1 MLIKI
6 KSPKKPVKGDVN
18 YLTREKGDRPRDA
31 IDKRKFDRGYD
42 QIKWKSKGGKT

>member
-6 KSPKKPVKGDVN
+6 KERKKPVKGDVN

-31 IDKRKFDRGYD
+31 MNWDKFCHNYDHIKWNSRKRK
-42 QIKWKSKGGKT
+42 T